1 MVIGKSILSR
11 SHPREVS
18 ASCENPYCT
27 GCVSDASS
35 RDVRSR
41 ISFCNGAS
49 SGCFSGVFL
58 SGLVGIFTLSVL
70 VLDSLGSVC
79 VFCTQ
84 AQRDNNRIS
93 ASISANTRLGV
104 VFMVAPFKIFRF
116 GRNRRRRIHCNCFH
130 CWRSCARSSG
140 WRSSYG

>member
-11 SHPREVS
+11 SHPSEVS

-49 SGCFSGVFL
+49 SGCISGVFL
-58 SGLVGIFTLSVL
+58 SGFVGIFTLSVL

-84 AQRDNNRIS
+84 AQSDSSRTSASNS
-93 ASISANTRLGV
+93 ASICLGV
-104 VFMVAPFKIFRF
+104 VFIAAPFRIFRF
-116 GRNRRRRIHCNCFH
+116 GRNRRRRIRCNCFR
-130 CWRSCARSSG
+130 CWKSCARSSG